1 MIKLRNIAEF
11 LLVVAF
17 IAIIGRLSAGA
28 VVYCLDTET
37 DQVRDGI
44 KDPRTVTLPIIP
56 LR

>member
-11 LLVVAF
+11 LLIVAVM
-17 IAIIGRLSAGA
+17 AIIGRLAAGV
-28 VVYCLDTET
+28 VVYCLDAET

-44 KDPRTVTLPIIP
+44 KDPRTVTLPVIP

>member
-11 LLVVAF
+11 LLIVAVM
-17 IAIIGRLSAGA
+17 AIIGRLAAGG
-28 VVYCLDTET
+28 VVYCLDAET

-44 KDPRTVTLPIIP
+44 KDPRTVTLPVIP